1 MRQETRIARACA
13 LVALLAVTFAFPAH
27 AASRS
32 RVATHP
38 AAAEAAASKSA
49 SKSKDAL
56 RQFSGVVTALDKTSI
71 TVEKGGKKPK
81 TMVFTRHAEMNTQGD
96 LEREAKVTV
105 YYRDEDGK
113 PVARKVVVKDA
124 DGS

>member
-1 MRQETRIARACA
+1 MRHGRTWAALILALGLGFAIAAPA
-13 LVALLAVTFAFPAH
+13 PTAH
-27 AASRS
+27 AAGS
-32 RVATHP
+32 ATT
-38 AAAEAAASKSA
+38 EA
-49 SKSKDAL
+49 KSKRQAL
-56 RQFSGVVTALDKTSI
+56 HQFTGVVTALDKTSI

-81 TMVFTRHAEMNTQGD
+81 TMVFTRHTEMSTQGGE
-96 LEREAKVTV
+96 LERESKVTV

>member
-1 MRQETRIARACA
+1 MRHGRTWAAV
-13 LVALLAVTFAFPAH
+13 LVALMMGAAMAPPTAGTAH
-27 AASRS
+27 AAA
-32 RVATHP
+32 AT
-38 AAAEAAASKSA
+38 AQAKAKRQ
-49 SKSKDAL
+49 AL
-56 RQFSGVVTALDKTSI
+56 HQFTGVVTALDKTSI

-105 YYRDEDGK
+105 YYREEDGK

-124 DGS
+124 DGN

>member
-1 MRQETRIARACA
+1 MRHGRTWA
-13 LVALLAVTFAFPAH
+13 ALLVTLMLG
-27 AASRS
+27 AAI
-32 RVATHP
+32 VTPMTGTAQ
-38 AAAEAAASKSA
+38 AAAATQAAAKA
-49 SKSKDAL
+49 KRQAL
-56 RQFSGVVTALDKTSI
+56 HQFTGVVTALDPTSI

-105 YYRDEDGK
+105 YYRDEGGK

-124 DGS
+124 DGN